1 MTRKLVTAHLLV
13 VGFAIMIVT
22 YFLIAAPWGFPPSS
36 ETFSNPRIP
45 FAPVLFLTGILI
57 AFGAALAYELL
68 PDKRSE

>member
-1 MTRKLVTAHLLV
+1 MIHLLV
-13 VGFAIMIVT
+13 GGFAIMIVT
-22 YFLIAAPWGFPPSS
+22 YFLIATPWGFPPASVTHS
-36 ETFSNPRIP
+36 DPRVP